1 MCAEKNADRIERTT
15 KCELER
21 MERLG
26 ATEKVE
32 HPSTWCSGMVVA
44 TKFNSK

>member
-15 KCELER
+15 ACELER
-21 MERLG
+21 TEKLG

-44 TKFNSK
+44 FKFNSK